1 MIRLASPEIPE
12 DALRAVREVL
22 TSGWLVQGKHVA
34 AFEEAVAGFVGIEH
48 AVAVNSGTSALHTTL
63 LALGVGPGDAV
74 AVSAYSY
81 VASANVIELCGATPV
96 FVDVEPRTFNMDP
109 AELERVL
116 QQQTDGARIVA
127 IIVVHAFG
135 QMADLDAIG
144 EIAERHEIPLI
155 EDAACALGATWSG
168 KPPGATT
175 RVACFSF
182 HPRKA
187 ITTGEGGMI
196 VTADADLAASSRALR
211 NHGQDAAASS
221 PDFVL
226 PGLNYRMTE
235 FQAVLGS
242 AALRQLPQSITRR
255 RELAARYD
263 ELLADIVEVPQVPDA
278 SGHVYQSYVV
288 LLPAAVADN
297 RGEIIAALAQ
307 RGVESNIGTW
317 AIPTTTYYRNR
328 YGYTD
333 ESFPVTSEVFALSL
347 SLPLH
352 DKLTAQDQSQVADAL
367 GAVLAELLEASA

>member
-1 MIRLASPEIPE
+1 MIRLASPEISE
-12 DALRAVREVL
+12 DALRAVHKVL
-22 TSGWLVQGKHVA
+22 TSGWLVQGEHVA
-34 AFEEAVAGFVGIEH
+34 AFEEVVAGFVGIEH
-48 AVAVNSGTSALHTTL
+48 AVAVNSGTSALHTAL

-74 AVSAYSY
+74 AVSAYSH

-96 FVDVEPRTFNMDP
+96 FVDIEPRTFNMDP

-116 QQQTDGARIVA
+116 QHQTGGARIVA

-144 EIAERHEIPLI
+144 EIAGRHEIPLV
-155 EDAACALGATWSG
+155 EDAACALGATWSD

-196 VTADADLAASSRALR
+196 VTSDADLAASSRALR

-221 PDFVL
+221 PDFVR
-226 PGLNYRMTE
+226 PGLNYRLTE
-235 FQAVLGS
+235 FQAVLGG
-242 AALRQLPQSITRR
+242 AALRQMPQNITRR
-255 RELAARYD
+255 RELASRYD

-288 LLPAAVADN
+288 LLPLVVADA
-297 RGEIIAALAQ
+297 RGAIIAALAQ

-317 AIPTTTYYRNR
+317 AIPMTTYYRNR

-333 ESFPVTSEVFALSL
+333 ESFPTTSAVFALSL

-352 DKLTAQDQSQVADAL
+352 DKLTGQDQSQVADAL
-367 GAVLAELLEASA
+367 RAVLAGPLEAST